1 MHHSRN
7 RVRIGGPG
15 VTVQLDKTLLTRR
28 KCNRGRVVRSHQW
41 LFGGIGVGCGR
52 AFLNLDELRQ
62 PDYGRSHAE
71 HRELLA
77 ETEDDVE
84 ETMRIQQQAMCLY
97 EFLRRRGFRDQEG
110 LFFKFWDTELI
121 GGQLW
126 ECIVNMREVKQLQ
139 SECVQL
145 PKSSDAVV
153 TRLMEFVNK
162 QTHTIVG
169 MAAMVSR

>member
-52 AFLNLDELRQ
+52 AFLNL
-62 PDYGRSHAE
+62 
-71 HRELLA
+71 
-77 ETEDDVE
+77 
-84 ETMRIQQQAMCLY
+84 
-97 EFLRRRGFRDQEG
+97 
-110 LFFKFWDTELI
+110 ELI